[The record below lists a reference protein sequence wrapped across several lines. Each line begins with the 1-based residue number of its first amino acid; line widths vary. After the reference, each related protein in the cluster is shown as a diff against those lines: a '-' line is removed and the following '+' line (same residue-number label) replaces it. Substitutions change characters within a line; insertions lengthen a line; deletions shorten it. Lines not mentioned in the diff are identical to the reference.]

1 MLIVNVLMGV
11 LLLCSFLG
19 YAIYANSTLKLKHEF
34 IPVFVFSSIA
44 CIVYFCGLLG
54 VLLEGTVTVFVLG
67 IILFAIFIFGIV
79 RKKAV
84 PRIRL
89 SLFALCFLTGSIL
102 FFSLLIQCRLIH
114 YDNFSHWAIVLKQ
127 MLSTNAFPAASSDL
141 IDFKNYPLGTASF
154 LYYVCRFVGHAQ
166 PVMIAAQGLLIFA
179 CFYAMFGIIS
189 EKKRFML
196 YAFLAMGCTVLSVF
210 NFTIR
215 INNLLVD
222 FLLPIYLL
230 ALLTIVYQ
238 YRTDI
243 KKACLAVLP
252 VAGFLTIIKNT
263 GIIFAVLGLIY
274 LTYIVYKHRSAPLWK
289 RLMFYLCALAGTSL
303 PYIAWNLHMAIGFQD
318 VTNKFS
324 VSATNLQSI
333 QMTKTA
339 DDIHT
344 IISLFI
350 KSVFDFSSRP
360 TIGIIAFHVAAV
372 ILCVFAVVFLK
383 KKWNLWKALIISDAV
398 LVLYY
403 LGILGLYIFS
413 MPLDEAIRLAGFER
427 YASSI
432 VILFAGVLIL
442 CATID
447 IENSFYYT
455 TNEIPSY
462 MAFKDVESKRR
473 YQEIIIVCMAIAI
486 SMLLSEYN
494 GILSIQRSY
503 SLTLPYKVS
512 AVTGDRWYSNGQ
524 EDNSKYLIYA
534 SDTDQ
539 QVTNYYLQY
548 LGRYFLYAPNVDGIC
563 LFYEDNMD
571 NLLSNYDYL
580 VVTESDADEKRLL
593 EKHYLVQG
601 QEGIYKITKDGDQI
615 ALSLVQS

>member
-1 MLIVNVLMGV
+1 M
-11 LLLCSFLG
+11 CSFWG
-19 YAIYANSTLKLKHEF
+19 YVNYANSTFKLKHEF
-34 IPVFVFSSIA
+34 IPIFVFSSIA

-54 VLLEGTVTVFVLG
+54 VLLEGAVAVFALG
-67 IILFAIFIFGIV
+67 IILFAGFIYGFV
-79 RKKAV
+79 RKKIV
-84 PRIRL
+84 PRIRF
-89 SLFALCFLTGSIL
+89 SLFALCFLAGSIM

-114 YDNFSHWAIVLKQ
+114 YDNFSHWAVVLKQ
-127 MLSTNAFPAASSDL
+127 MLSTNAFPTASSDL

-154 LYYVCRFVGHAQ
+154 LYFVCRFVGHAQ
-166 PVMIAAQGLLIFA
+166 AVMIAAQGLLIFA
-179 CFYAMFGIIS
+179 CFYAMFGIIT
-189 EKKRFML
+189 EKKRFLL
-196 YAFLAMGCTVLSVF
+196 YAFLAMGCTILSVF

-230 ALLTIVYQ
+230 VLLTIVYQ

-243 KKACLAVLP
+243 KKACFAVIP

-263 GIIFAVLGLIY
+263 GVIFAVLGLVY
-274 LTYIVYKHRSAPLWK
+274 MAYIVFKHRSVPLWK
-289 RLMFYLCALAGTSL
+289 RLVLYLCALAGSSL
-303 PYIAWNLHMAIGFQD
+303 PYIAWNLHMAIGFSD

-324 VSATNLQSI
+324 VSAGNFQSI

-339 DDIHT
+339 DDIHS

-372 ILCVFAVVFLK
+372 ILCVFASIFLK
-383 KKWNLWKALIISDAV
+383 KKWNLWKVLIVSDVV

-403 LGILGLYIFS
+403 LGILCLYIFS
-413 MPLDEAIRLAGFER
+413 MPLDEALRLAGFER

-432 VILFAGVLIL
+432 VILCAGALIL
-442 CATID
+442 CATVD
-447 IENSFYYT
+447 IEHSFYYRT
-455 TNEIPSY
+455 GEVPSY
-462 MAFKDVESKRR
+462 MAFKDVESKRK
-473 YQEIIIVCMAIAI
+473 YQEIIIVCLAIAI
-486 SMLLSEYN
+486 SMLMSEYN

-503 SLTLPYKVS
+503 SSTLPYKVS

-524 EDNSKYLIYA
+524 EDESKYLFYA

-539 QVTNYYLQY
+539 QVTDYYLQY

-580 VVTESDADEKRLL
+580 VITESDAVEKRLL
-593 EKHYLVQG
+593 DKHYMVQG
-601 QEGIYKITKDGDQI
+601 QEGIYKITKDGSQI
-615 ALSLVQS
+615 SLSLVQP